1 MQNAI
6 TVNNHQLSLK
16 EYQGKRV
23 VTLRDIDTVH
33 NRPQGTARKRFND
46 NKGHFIEGEDYYKL
60 ANGPKVGHLE

>member
-6 TVNNHQLSLK
+6 TINNQQLSVK

-33 NRPQGTARKRFND
+33 NRPQGTAGRNFRV
-46 NKGHFIEGEDYYKL
+46 NKKHFIENEDYYKIQSDEF
-60 ANGPKVGHLE
+60 V

>member
-33 NRPQGTARKRFND
+33 NRPQGTAK
-46 NKGHFIEGEDYYKL
+46 KKI
-60 ANGPKVGHLE
+60 